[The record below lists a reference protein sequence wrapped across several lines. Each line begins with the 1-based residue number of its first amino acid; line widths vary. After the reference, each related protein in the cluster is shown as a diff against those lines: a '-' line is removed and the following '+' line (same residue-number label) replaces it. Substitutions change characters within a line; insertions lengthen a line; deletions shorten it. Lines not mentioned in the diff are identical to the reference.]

1 MFKLSRLPSVV
12 SGSSFMKKFW
22 LDQVIKNTKE
32 INSLYR
38 RIVTNPYTYAYNPY
52 VLTEYSLRHLTIQLN
67 IMLDKYAHELSARE
81 LKEAWDVSRFI
92 VDYYEHRIAD
102 IRDSIAEAQRMR
114 DQRGYDIE
122 AEYVVVE
129 AFEEIL
135 TIHRGLDTI
144 NDVKDYIAD
153 EDNVKKYRSLYSR
166 VYEYV
171 ESMVENKNPW
181 GSKLSIPDPRTNK
194 DGLVVMAVQSMLRD
208 PVVKTAKF

>member
-1 MFKLSRLPSVV
+1 MLKLSVC
-12 SGSSFMKKFW
+12 G
-22 LDQVIKNTKE
+22 I
-32 INSLYR
+32 
-38 RIVTNPYTYAYNPY
+38 
-52 VLTEYSLRHLTIQLN
+52 
-67 IMLDKYAHELSARE
+67 
-81 LKEAWDVSRFI
+81 
-92 VDYYEHRIAD
+92 
-102 IRDSIAEAQRMR
+102 
-114 DQRGYDIE
+114 
-122 AEYVVVE
+122 VE

-171 ESMVENKNPW
+171 ESMVENKNSW

-194 DGLVVMAVQSMLRD
+194 DGLVVMAVQGMLRD